1 MPERAM
7 GNIFVRAGGRMDALL
22 KKGGVVPWHTHKNF
36 SHVSAILSG
45 GVKAEKKSPEGVVL
59 VEREIYAPAYLLIE
73 AGNAHQFTSLADGT
87 VLHCIYAHRSPQGEV
102 VEEYNGWLDAYV

>member
-22 KKGGVVPWHTHKNF
+22 KKGGVVDWHVHKNF
-36 SHVSAILSG
+36 AHVSALFIG
-45 GVKAEKKSPEGVVL
+45 GVFAQKKSPAGVML
-59 VEREIYAPAYLLIE
+59 VERELWAPHYLLIE
-73 AGNAHQFTSLADGT
+73 AGHPHRFTSLVDGT

-102 VEEYNGWLDAYV
+102 VEEYNGWLDAYG